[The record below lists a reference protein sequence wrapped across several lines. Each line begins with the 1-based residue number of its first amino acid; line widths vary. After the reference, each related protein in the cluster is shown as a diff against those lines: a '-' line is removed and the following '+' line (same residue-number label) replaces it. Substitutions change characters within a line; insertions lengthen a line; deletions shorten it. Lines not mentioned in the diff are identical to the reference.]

1 MYKRQIF
8 RHLHSDGQPQIETL
22 LNRPLLGLPYIDEQ
36 MYGRQGLSKIACMDL
51 TDRGGC
57 VVAQI
62 VETVTK
68 RMKVAKPGARKG
80 GGDTRIRQHV
90 PRFTPEQVAAEFDV
104 IFAELFP
111 GDAVD
116 EDDFEAGMVEAQR
129 PEPYQFAG
137 WREVGPTTTM
147 VSMFCDRN
155 KISLRVLYKNAV
167 ILKNDVAN
175 STHDTPVI
183 VYQICGDHAYFYEDG
198 DVKSGASQL
207 RKGPCKIMVKS
218 EALIR
223 LRTRADDDDAVP
235 FSDMEE
241 FRLEAFLE
249 QVESKVSKTFYCYQ
263 REVKEI
269 KSQIDAANVP
279 VWVGLGARPELIR
292 SLNVCQKK
300 RDKYEVKGKAKPT
313 EKKVEI
319 RVRVVPDD
327 ALRLQDAS
335 VAFSEITNCLLYTSD
350 AADE

>member
-1 MYKRQIF
+1 M
-8 RHLHSDGQPQIETL
+8 
-22 LNRPLLGLPYIDEQ
+22 
-36 MYGRQGLSKIACMDL
+36 
-51 TDRGGC
+51 
-57 VVAQI
+57 
-62 VETVTK
+62 
-68 RMKVAKPGARKG
+68 
-80 GGDTRIRQHV
+80 
-90 PRFTPEQVAAEFDV
+90 
-104 IFAELFP
+104 
-111 GDAVD
+111 D
-116 EDDFEAGMVEAQR
+116 EDDFEAGLVEAQR

-155 KISLRVLYKNAV
+155 KIGLRVLYKNAV
-167 ILKNDVAN
+167 IFKNDID
-175 STHDTPVI
+175 THGVGHDKPII

-198 DVKSGASQL
+198 PTKQGASHL
-207 RKGPCKIMVKS
+207 RTGPCKIMVKS

-249 QVESKVSKTFYCYQ
+249 QVDSKISKTFYCYQ

-269 KSQIDAANVP
+269 KAQIDAANVP

-292 SLNVCQKK
+292 SLNVCQKQK
-300 RDKYEVKGKAKPT
+300 KAEKET
-313 EKKVEI
+313 NRNSSVKKVQI

-335 VAFSEITNCLLYTSD
+335 VAFSELTNLKLVYNGESKSVNTFRMLNLSLIHI
-350 AADE
+350 